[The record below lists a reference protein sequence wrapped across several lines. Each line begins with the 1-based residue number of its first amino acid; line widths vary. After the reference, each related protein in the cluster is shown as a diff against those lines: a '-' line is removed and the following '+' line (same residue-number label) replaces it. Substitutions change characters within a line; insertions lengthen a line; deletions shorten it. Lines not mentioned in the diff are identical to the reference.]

1 MFDDDEQAD
10 IVKTTI
16 AVSNNI
22 FIMPTILSN
31 SDIYVE
37 WRLWKDRV
45 GDYLKEVSL
54 SQGAE
59 WVSGFSHIIT
69 NIKP

>member
-37 WRLWKDRV
+37 
-45 GDYLKEVSL
+45 
-54 SQGAE
+54 
-59 WVSGFSHIIT
+59 
-69 NIKP
+69 